1 MAENDDEV
9 LTFTQDEVNSMIA
22 EQVAGLKA
30 KTDELL
36 SEAKRAKNALKSYDG
51 VDPTEFKRLKEAADQ
66 AERDKAAAAGDFK
79 ALEKQMAERHTVE
92 LSERETKISKM
103 QRALERKV
111 VESELVRAIAAKK
124 GDPDLLLP
132 YARQYA
138 RMRETDDDFEGF
150 VSDERGN
157 PLVSD
162 GKGTPMDFSAFVEQ
176 HLMLKFPRAFEGT
189 GSSGGG
195 APRSSAGGGGGGP
208 KRISAG
214 DNNAF
219 ITALKDIANGKVT
232 VDE

>member
-1 MAENDDEV
+1 MAENEEE
-9 LTFTQDEVNSMIA
+9 LPTFTQDEVNAMIA

-36 SEAKRAKNALKSYDG
+36 TEAKRAKNALKNYDG

-92 LSERETKISKM
+92 LTGRDSTITKMRKV
-103 QRALERKV
+103 LERKV

-176 HLMLKFPRAFEGT
+176 HLMSKFPRAFEGT

-195 APRSSAGGGGGGP
+195 APRSSAGGGGGNP

-219 ITALKDIANGKVT
+219 ISSLKDIANGKVT

>member
-1 MAENDDEV
+1 MAFDVDGV
-9 LTFTQDEVNSMIA
+9 TAFTQDEVDAMIA
-22 EQVAGLKA
+22 EQVSGLKA

-36 SEAKRAKNALKSYDG
+36 TEAKRAKNALKNYDG
-51 VDPTEFKRLKEAADQ
+51 VDPAEFKRLKEAADQ

-111 VESELVRAIAAKK
+111 VEAELVRAIAVKK

-138 RMRETDDDFEGF
+138 RMRETEDDFEGF

-157 PLVSD
+157 PLVAD

-176 HLMLKFPRAFEGT
+176 HLMAKFPRAFEGT

-208 KRISAG
+208 KRISAN

-219 ITALKDIANGKVT
+219 ISSLKDIANGKVT